1 MVVALERRRLRRR
14 IGDCHLIEPGTVT
27 SASPLLV
34 KLDSSAT
41 AVPAL
46 RLSSYTPVV
55 ADRVAVVRMGTRL
68 LTLGKV
74 L

>member
-1 MVVALERRRLRRR
+1 M
-14 IGDCHLIEPGTVT
+14 EPGTVT
-27 SASPLLV
+27 QASPLLV
-34 KLDSSAT
+34 QLDSSAT

-46 RLSSYTPVV
+46 RLSSYSPVV
-55 ADRVAVVRMGTRL
+55 ADRVAVVRLGARL